1 MSHVLI
7 ALAKCPPSI
16 CAQSDV
22 KSLLR
27 RSATGSGCFGAAF
40 WRAVLLGRTVFE
52 LALVVGLSVD
62 LGGMVDVENV
72 RRILSSSPPD
82 PHAKRVISAGRRL
95 SAAYYKVTRR
105 LNEK

>member
-1 MSHVLI
+1 MQGDALLSHVLM

-22 KSLLR
+22 KSLFR

-52 LALVVGLSVD
+52 LALVVGLAVD

-72 RRILSSSPPD
+72 RRILSSGPPT
-82 PHAKRVISAGRRL
+82 PNGR
-95 SAAYYKVTRR
+95 
-105 LNEK
+105 